1 MRIFHHAVWANFA
14 VIANNAVFNNAARAD
29 LHAVTERHVTF
40 DDNVSVNFHITPVN
54 QITAQIK
61 TCRITK
67 HHPCQQQFLR
77 LFGLVNTLQTRKL

>member
-14 VIANNAVFNNAARAD
+14 VIANNAVFNNAPRAD

-40 DDNVSVNFHITPVN
+40 DDNVSVNFHIKPVS

-61 TCRITK
+61 TSRIAQ
-67 HHPCQQQFLR
+67 HNA
-77 LFGLVNTLQTRKL
+77 G